1 VSSLA
6 ALKSKVS
13 EAAGR
18 RSVYEAQR
26 AGALTAHK
34 EALRQKR
41 LCEAAMVIVTT
52 VGESLQRRIS
62 ARLSSVASHALRSV
76 FPDPYRVVV
85 EFAPTARGTI
95 DATIQFERNGQRFK
109 PVLPS
114 GQLLA
119 GGGPVEVAAWGLRVA
134 LWGQLQPRPRPIMF
148 MDEPF
153 RFLQEDLHPVAGEVL
168 REIAEQAGVQF
179 IMVTHSQGLAEA
191 ADNTIQVGG
200 GNGKV

>member
-1 VSSLA
+1 VNRLA
-6 ALKSKVS
+6 ELKTKVA

-18 RSVYEAQR
+18 RSVYEAQK
-26 AGALTAHK
+26 AEALDNRK
-34 EALRQKR
+34 EAMRQKR
-41 LCEAAMVIVTT
+41 LCEAAMTIVTT
-52 VGESLQRRIS
+52 VGESLQQRIS

-76 FPDPYRVVV
+76 FPDPYRVVI
-85 EFAPTARGTI
+85 EFTPTARGTI
-95 DATIQFERNGQRFK
+95 DATIQFERSGQRFK

-134 LWGQLQPRPRPIMF
+134 LWGQLRPRPRPIML

-179 IMVTHSQGLAEA
+179 IMVTHSQKLAEA
-191 ADNTIQVGG
+191 ANNVVEVGR
-200 GNGKV
+200 

>member
-1 VSSLA
+1 MKLTE
-6 ALKSKVS
+6 LKQKVA

-18 RSVYEAQR
+18 RSVYESQR
-26 AGALTAHK
+26 DGALDKRK
-34 EALRQKR
+34 EAVRQKR

-52 VGESLQRRIS
+52 VGKSLQQRIS

-76 FPDPYRVVV
+76 FPNPYRVIV

-95 DATIQFERNGQRFK
+95 DATIQFERNGQQFK

-134 LWGQLQPRPRPIMF
+134 LWGQLRPRPRPVMF

-179 IMVTHSQGLAEA
+179 ITVTHSQGLADA
-191 ADNTIQVGG
+191 A
-200 GNGKV
+200 GNVVEVE

>member
-1 VSSLA
+1 MNRLA
-6 ALKSKVS
+6 ELKTKVA

-18 RSVYEAQR
+18 RSVYEAQK
-26 AGALTAHK
+26 AEALDNRK
-34 EALRQKR
+34 EAMRQKR
-41 LCEAAMVIVTT
+41 LCEAAMTIVTT
-52 VGESLQRRIS
+52 VGESLQQRIS
-62 ARLSSVASHALRSV
+62 TRLSSVASHALRSV
-76 FPDPYRVVV
+76 FPDPYRVVI
-85 EFAPTARGTI
+85 EFTPTARGTI
-95 DATIQFERNGQRFK
+95 DATIQFERAGQRFK

-134 LWGQLQPRPRPIMF
+134 LWGQLRPRPRPIML

-179 IMVTHSQGLAEA
+179 IMVTHSQKLAEA
-191 ADNTIQVGG
+191 ADNVVEVGR
-200 GNGKV
+200 

>member
-1 VSSLA
+1 VNRLA
-6 ALKSKVS
+6 ELKTKVA

-18 RSVYEAQR
+18 RSVYEAQK
-26 AGALTAHK
+26 AEALDNRK
-34 EALRQKR
+34 EAMRQKR
-41 LCEAAMVIVTT
+41 VCEAAMTIVTT
-52 VGESLQRRIS
+52 MGESLQPRIS
-62 ARLSSVASHALRSV
+62 TRLSSVASHALRSV
-76 FPDPYRVVV
+76 FPDPYQVVI
-85 EFAPTARGTI
+85 EFMPTARGTI
-95 DATIQFERNGQRFK
+95 DATIQFERAGQRFK

-134 LWGQLQPRPRPIMF
+134 LWGQLRPRPRPIML

-179 IMVTHSQGLAEA
+179 IMVTHSQKLAEA
-191 ADNTIQVGG
+191 ADNVVEVGR
-200 GNGKV
+200 

>member
-1 VSSLA
+1 VNRLA
-6 ALKSKVS
+6 ELKTKVA

-18 RSVYEAQR
+18 RSVYEAQK
-26 AGALTAHK
+26 AEALDNRK
-34 EALRQKR
+34 EAMRQKR
-41 LCEAAMVIVTT
+41 LCEAAMTIVTT
-52 VGESLQRRIS
+52 VGESLQQRIS
-62 ARLSSVASHALRSV
+62 TRLSSVASHALRSV
-76 FPDPYRVVV
+76 FPDPYRVVI
-85 EFAPTARGTI
+85 EFTPTARGTI
-95 DATIQFERNGQRFK
+95 DATIQFERAGQRFK

-134 LWGQLQPRPRPIMF
+134 LWGQLRPRPRPIML

-179 IMVTHSQGLAEA
+179 IMVTHSQKLAEA
-191 ADNTIQVGG
+191 ANNVVEVGR
-200 GNGKV
+200 